1 MSISAV
7 AAVTK
12 WSRAKKSARLLL
24 LCIAQSVPTGGNT
37 TGWMSIRCLAER
49 SGYSER
55 QIIRIIQH
63 LQLLGE
69 VEVIIPDAS
78 GGPGYC
84 RGPGYRGR
92 NGRGLANAYRLRLSR
107 DGKGDSLSPIHGKGD
122 ILSPI
127 DGKGDKTWGEKVTN
141 GAGKGD
147 IAMSHQSNQRILE
160 GGGGIP
166 PCTPG
171 GDVVGPSA
179 AADGGNGTDSA
190 SAPPAPQAETDAE
203 RRARRLSGR
212 LNAIENHQL
221 KSGRWRM
228 DESGQFVKVAV

>member
-12 WSRAKKSARLLL
+12 WSRARRSARLLL
-24 LCIAQSVPTGGNT
+24 LCIAQSVPEKGNT
-37 TGWMSIRCLAER
+37 TAWLGIDKLAER
-49 SGYSER
+49 TMYSRR
-55 QIIRIIQH
+55 QVRRLIAELEAI
-63 LQLLGE
+63 GE
-69 VEVIIPDAS
+69 VEVVIPDTT
-78 GGPGYC
+78 GGPGYV
-84 RGPGYRGR
+84 RAHGYLGH
-92 NGRGLANAYRLRLSR
+92 NGRGLANAYRIRLQ
-107 DGKGDSLSPIHGKGD
+107 KGDMASPNNRKGD
-122 ILSPI
+122 ILSPLDEKGDTTDTKRGQI
-127 DGKGDKTWGEKVTN
+127 DTGKGDM
-141 GAGKGD
+141 
-147 IAMSHQSNQRILE
+147 AMAHQSTQRIPE

-228 DESGQFVKVAV
+228 DETGLFVKVAV